1 MVMESIK
8 AAGEA
13 EVDMITDLVNQS
25 IIEELIPAEWKLSN
39 VVNCNKE
46 KGNAIERGDYR
57 GLKLIGQILMVTQR
71 NIERLIKQLMGI
83 DQTQSSFMSD
93 CKATNANFILRQLQD
108 NILGKTVIFI
118 IGLERSF
125 DQVPSYVAQ

>member
-39 VVNCNKE
+39 VVNCNME
-46 KGNAIERGDYR
+46 KANALERGDYR
-57 GLKLIGQILMVTQR
+57 GLKLIGQILMVT
-71 NIERLIKQLMGI
+71 
-83 DQTQSSFMSD
+83 
-93 CKATNANFILRQLQD
+93 
-108 NILGKTVIFI
+108 
-118 IGLERSF
+118 
-125 DQVPSYVAQ
+125 

>member
-1 MVMESIK
+1 MESIK

-57 GLKLIGQILMVTQR
+57 GLKLIGQILMVT
-71 NIERLIKQLMGI
+71 
-83 DQTQSSFMSD
+83 
-93 CKATNANFILRQLQD
+93 
-108 NILGKTVIFI
+108 
-118 IGLERSF
+118 
-125 DQVPSYVAQ
+125 